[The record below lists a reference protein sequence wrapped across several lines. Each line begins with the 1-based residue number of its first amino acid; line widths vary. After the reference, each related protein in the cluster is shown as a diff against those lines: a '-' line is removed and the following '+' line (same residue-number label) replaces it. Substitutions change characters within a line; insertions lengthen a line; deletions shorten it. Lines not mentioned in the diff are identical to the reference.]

1 LAPTGPEYA
10 AVHSALHTIPDREWL
25 SWQRCGAGMRQASA
39 FCETLD
45 AHSLNCFVLVG
56 WAGGLSSE
64 LQPGDIVLGER
75 ALTAGE
81 TPVACTIPKGIQEK
95 LEQAGIGKAR
105 TGDMLTTARV
115 LATPEAKL
123 AVQETAALAVEMEAY
138 PLAAWAHTHNLPFI
152 HARVILDAVHESLPE
167 LGDSIDELGRPRIL
181 PILALLLRKPA
192 LISQVWFLALRIR
205 RLNSRL
211 AALAGVLAEVLATS
225 DGPF

>member
-1 LAPTGPEYA
+1 M
-10 AVHSALHTIPDREWL
+10 HSALHTIPDLERL
-25 SWQRCGAGMRQASA
+25 SWQRCGVGMRQASA

-45 AHSLNCFVLVG
+45 APGLSCLVLVG
-56 WAGGLSSE
+56 WAGGLSLE
-64 LQPGDIVLGER
+64 LKPGDIVLSER
-75 ALTAGE
+75 ALSAGK
-81 TPVACTIPKGIQEK
+81 TPVACTIPAGIHEK

-123 AVQETAALAVEMEAY
+123 AAQKTAALAVEMEAY
-138 PLAAWAHTHNLPFI
+138 PLAAWAHAHNLPFI

-192 LISQVWFLALRIR
+192 LISQVWSLALRIR

-211 AALAGVLAEVLATS
+211 AALAGVLADVLAS
-225 DGPF
+225 PDAPI